1 MLIVEFDQLQAELK
15 TGVLEQVA
23 MLERLCLADDHWE
36 VAAIASMLE
45 QYGAGLLLAVDDFES
60 LNGGDVPTIKGYC
73 LYQIVFDTAEIH
85 RIATNPSHA
94 RQGVAQALITS
105 LMDKMRAVQSNHLLL
120 EVRSDN
126 QPAISLYQKMG
137 FVTIDLRKG
146 YYQLSTGAV
155 DAMIMQWQS

>member
-1 MLIVEFDQLQAELK
+1 MLIVEFDQLQVQLK

-45 QYGAGLLLAVDDFES
+45 QYGAGLLLAVDDFEG
-60 LNGGDVPTIKGYC
+60 LHGGDVPTIKGYC
-73 LYQIVFDTAEIH
+73 LYQIVFETAEIH

-105 LMDKMRAVQSNHLLL
+105 LMDRMRAVQSNHL
-120 EVRSDN
+120 
-126 QPAISLYQKMG
+126 
-137 FVTIDLRKG
+137 F
-146 YYQLSTGAV
+146 
-155 DAMIMQWQS
+155 